1 MKHLF
6 KLLVVAMVAF
16 STVGMAQ
23 DKAAKEIVK
32 ERKAVAKL
40 AKSELKDRAS
50 KEARKEAKRLT
61 KEGWQVNA
69 GALPLSKMLD
79 RSYEMYFE
87 YAEDG
92 SPLYIVG
99 EGRSHGGSY
108 AAADKAAQM
117 LALTSIAEQIEIYV
131 TELIEQT
138 VGNKE
143 LTTEQA
149 VSINEVVASSKS
161 LVSQKLRNTIRVLEI
176 SRKYGKTDVEVIVR
190 LAYNKKSAM
199 EVAKEVVR
207 QELEK
212 KGEDLHKE
220 LDNMLWK

>member
-1 MKHLF
+1 
-6 KLLVVAMVAF
+6 
-16 STVGMAQ
+16 
-23 DKAAKEIVK
+23 
-32 ERKAVAKL
+32 
-40 AKSELKDRAS
+40 
-50 KEARKEAKRLT
+50 
-61 KEGWQVNA
+61 
-69 GALPLSKMLD
+69 
-79 RSYEMYFE
+79 
-87 YAEDG
+87 
-92 SPLYIVG
+92 
-99 EGRSHGGSY
+99 RSHGGSY